1 MGKKVNNR
9 RCLKNLLRTDD
20 IFLHNSLWLY
30 RQLVFN
36 VLAKIICACSHWL
49 GKWMQSLDVQW
60 LDQLAYHINSLPQ
73 GPNCCSPPPKK
84 SSISAGLP
92 TLQPGLPQKI
102 PAKNVM
108 PRRVSATIP
117 APNSLAEQWSRFNQH
132 MFIYIYI
139 YTVIVSYPYRKGPPG
154 PIGFCF

>member
-1 MGKKVNNR
+1 MSFYGKKVNNR

-36 VLAKIICACSHWL
+36 ALAKIICACSHWL

-73 GPNCCSPPPKK
+73 GPNCCSPPQKK
-84 SSISAGLP
+84 TQFL
-92 TLQPGLPQKI
+92 LVYQPFSQAYPRKFPRKMWCLAASLPQFQLQTPWQNNDQDSTSI
-102 PAKNVM
+102 C
-108 PRRVSATIP
+108 
-117 APNSLAEQWSRFNQH
+117 L
-132 MFIYIYI
+132 YI